1 MDRIIQRLISQFLGK
16 LMNRAIS
23 GGIDYVASRGKGRG
37 AMTAEERQQADQGKS
52 LAQKARKISRASRRL
67 F

>member
-1 MDRIIQRLISQFLGK
+1 MDRFIQRLINQFLGK

-23 GGIDYVASRGKGRG
+23 SGIDFAARRGKRPEDMTDAERKQASQGR
-37 AMTAEERQQADQGKS
+37 D
-52 LAQKARKISRASRRL
+52 LAQKARKVQRAGRRL

>member
-1 MDRIIQRLISQFLGK
+1 MDRFIQRLISQFLGK

-23 GGIDYVASRGKGRG
+23 GGISYVASRGKGRSE
-37 AMTAEERQQADQGKS
+37 MTDGERQQVDAGQD
-52 LAQKARKISRASRRL
+52 LAQKARKVSRASRKL